1 MGRKGEAKRQQLL
14 DTAKQMLLDGGV
26 EAFVLRDVAER
37 VGITHGNLQYYFRTK
52 QDLMVAIF
60 DQEVAKYTDS
70 LQEAVAA
77 TTTRRGRLGAI
88 IDAGLKELRS
98 PDTALWRMVMSM
110 ADHSPDMAALLKKEN
125 DLYQAVVA
133 RELKQIAP
141 QLSTQAQAD
150 RPHHS
155 GDPRWAGHPVRAR
168 RPGQRGDAR
177 ARERDQGRDRGPR
190 RGGMTGRPAR
200 GRPGPD
206 DQAKSASLKVFRTLP

>member
-141 QLSTQAQAD
+141 QLSTQRRKQIARIIQAILD
-150 RPHHS
+150 GLGIQFVHE
-155 GDPRWAGHPVRAR
+155 DPDSAEMRALESEIK
-168 RPGQRGDAR
+168 A
-177 ARERDQGRDRGPR
+177 AIVALVE
-190 RGGMTGRPAR
+190 AE
-200 GRPGPD
+200 
-206 DQAKSASLKVFRTLP
+206 

>member
-1 MGRKGEAKRQQLL
+1 MGRKGEAKRQQIL

-26 EAFVLRDVAER
+26 DAFVLRDVAER

-60 DQEVAKYTDS
+60 DQEIAKYTDS
-70 LQEAVAA
+70 LQDAVAA

-125 DLYQAVVA
+125 DLYQSVVVK
-133 RELKQIAP
+133 ELKQIAP
-141 QLSTQAQAD
+141 QLSAQRRRQIARIIQAILDGLGIQFV
-150 RPHHS
+150 HE
-155 GDPRWAGHPVRAR
+155 DPDSAEMRALESEIK
-168 RPGQRGDAR
+168 A
-177 ARERDQGRDRGPR
+177 AIVALVE
-190 RGGMTGRPAR
+190 AE
-200 GRPGPD
+200 
-206 DQAKSASLKVFRTLP
+206 

>member
-110 ADHSPDMAALLKKEN
+110 ADHSPDMAALLKREN

-133 RELKQIAP
+133 KELKQIAP
-141 QLSTQAQAD
+141 QLSAQRRKQIARIIQAILDGLGIQFV
-150 RPHHS
+150 HE
-155 GDPRWAGHPVRAR
+155 DPDSAEMRALESEIK
-168 RPGQRGDAR
+168 A
-177 ARERDQGRDRGPR
+177 AIVALVE
-190 RGGMTGRPAR
+190 AE
-200 GRPGPD
+200 
-206 DQAKSASLKVFRTLP
+206 

>member
-1 MGRKGEAKRQQLL
+1 MGRKGEAKRQQIL

-26 EAFVLRDVAER
+26 DAFVLRDVAER

-60 DQEVAKYTDS
+60 DQEIAKYTDS
-70 LQEAVAA
+70 LQDAVAA

-125 DLYQAVVA
+125 DLYQSVVVK
-133 RELKQIAP
+133 ELKQIAP
-141 QLSTQAQAD
+141 QLSSQRRRQIARIIQAILDGLGIQFV
-150 RPHHS
+150 HE
-155 GDPRWAGHPVRAR
+155 DPDSAEMRALESEIKAAIVALV
-168 RPGQRGDAR
+168 DA
-177 ARERDQGRDRGPR
+177 E
-190 RGGMTGRPAR
+190 
-200 GRPGPD
+200 
-206 DQAKSASLKVFRTLP
+206 